1 MSKKIFVLDDEE
13 VVVALFRNLLKKAGY
28 EVFTHTKSESA
39 LVEIMKF
46 KPDLMILDLTMP
58 VKDGYELIDDIRT
71 VTSLNVVPIMVVT
84 ACYDDYLLKKLE
96 AVRVQGIFNKP
107 IVANEVLVKVR
118 QLLN

>member
-13 VVVALFRNLLKKAGY
+13 VVVCLFRNLLRKAGY
-28 EVFTHTKSESA
+28 EVHTHTKSESA
-39 LVEIMKF
+39 LDEIMKF

-71 VTSLNVVPIMVVT
+71 VRSLNVIPILVVT

-96 AVRVQGIFNKP
+96 EARIQDYFNKP

-118 QLLN
+118 QLLS